1 MASLLAIFFALS
13 SAWRLS
19 TASLLGASTASKRR
33 STVSGSITRSYCGGR

>member
-1 MASLLAIFFALS
+1 MLAIFFALS